1 MLSVRDLCKTYKSSD
16 TPAVDHLNFE
26 FERGKI
32 IGLLGPN
39 GAGKTTTISILS
51 GLIEQYSGEVT
62 ILGHNRKGNAERL
75 KNLISVVPQQIAL
88 YPTLSCKENLLYYG
102 RMYNIPD
109 SKLNPLIND
118 FLHEFGLYDHADKQ
132 IKNYSGG
139 MKRRAN
145 IIASLLNEPEL
156 LILDEPTAG
165 VDVQSRI
172 MILNFLKQYHSRG
185 KSIIYTS
192 HLLEEAESLCEEI
205 LIIDKGKKVI
215 QGVPQDLIKTHD
227 AVNLENL
234 FLKLTGS
241 KVRD

>member
-1 MLSVRDLCKTYKSSD
+1 MLKVQNLCKTYKSSEA
-16 TPAVDHLNFE
+16 PAIDNLSFE
-26 FERGKI
+26 FSKGKI

-51 GLIEQYSGEVT
+51 GLIEHYSGDVR
-62 ILGHNRKGNAERL
+62 ILGFDRKIEADHL
-75 KNLISVVPQQIAL
+75 KKLISVVPQQIAL
-88 YPTLSCKENLLYYG
+88 YPTLSCKENLMYYG

-109 SKLNPLIND
+109 KKLLPLIHD
-118 FLHEFGLYDHADKQ
+118 YLHEFGLYDHADKQ

-165 VDVQSRI
+165 VDVQSRM
-172 MILNFLKQYHSRG
+172 MILQFLKRYNSQG
-185 KSIIYTS
+185 KSILYTS
-192 HLLEEAESLCEEI
+192 HLLEEAEALCEEI
-205 LIIDKGKKVI
+205 LIIDKGIKVI
-215 QGVPQDLIKTHD
+215 QGEPHNLIKMHE
-227 AVNLENL
+227 AENLENL